1 MLYLYRVYSWGWGLF
16 GQLGHGHVENCRT
29 PHLVDSL
36 RSEFIVSIAAGHA
49 HSLVL
54 TRQV

>member
-29 PHLVDSL
+29 PHLIDSL

-49 HSLVL
+49 HTLVL